1 MSLVRLDQV
10 TKSYD
15 PDLILDEVS
24 LSVEHGDRIGLIGK
38 NGTGKTTLI
47 EIIAGLI
54 EDFKGSIGYAKR
66 LQIGYLSQEPDL
78 EADCSLRQEM
88 LKVFEER
95 RDLEDE
101 MLLLSERMAEDP
113 DLLDRYARLQEQHER
128 MGGYDYEYQT
138 NRTLGGL
145 GFRDSDFNLRV
156 GVLSGGQKSR
166 AALAK
171 LLLEDPDLLLLDEPT
186 NHLDI
191 KAIEWLENFLN
202 TEYQGAVILVSH
214 DRYFLDRVARRIV
227 ELRNHKLKE
236 YPGNYTKYLEIRQ
249 TEKIAQEREYK
260 KQQRYIAHEADF
272 IRRNMAGQRTR
283 EAQGRQKLLDR
294 LERVEKPEATEKTI
308 KLRFTPDVRGG
319 NDILQCQGLG
329 KRYGD
334 KQIFEDV
341 NLEVYRQDVV
351 GIIGPNGVGKT
362 TLFRMILGNELP
374 TSGELKIGHNL
385 HFGYYD
391 QELAGLNRDNTIID
405 EIWALRPTQKQGE
418 IRSFLGRFLFSDDE
432 VFKWIGDL
440 SGGEQSRVMLAKLL
454 LENANVLLLDEPT
467 NHLDIPSREVLE
479 EALAEYPATI
489 FMISHDRYFLNK
501 FVTKLLVFENGTAK
515 LFQRQISSTVY
526 EKNDVG
532 NLPPGT
538 YAEYEA
544 HVREQKRETMQAKGE
559 TEKARKVERRE
570 KQQRERLR
578 VASTSKR
585 SKKKRRVKAQRIAD
599 V

>member
-15 PDLILDEVS
+15 PYLILDEVS
-24 LSVEHGDRIGLIGK
+24 LSIEHGDRIGLIGK

-47 EIIAGLI
+47 EIIAGVI
-54 EDFKGSIGYAKR
+54 EDFKGGITYAKR
-66 LQIGYLSQEPDL
+66 LQIGYLSQEPNL
-78 EADCSLRQEM
+78 EANCSLRQEM
-88 LKVFEER
+88 FKVFQER

-101 MLLLSERMAEDP
+101 MLLLSEKMVEDSN
-113 DLLDRYARLQEQHER
+113 LLDRYARLQDQHER
-128 MGGYDYEYQT
+128 MGGYDYEHQT

-145 GFRDSDFNLRV
+145 GFRDSDFNLKV
-156 GVLSGGQKSR
+156 GILSGGQKSR

-202 TEYQGAVILVSH
+202 TEYRGAVIIVSH
-214 DRYFLDRVARRIV
+214 DRYFLDRVARKTV
-227 ELRNHKLKE
+227 ELRNNKLKE
-236 YPGNYTKYLEIRQ
+236 YSGNYTKYLEIRR
-249 TEKIAQEREYK
+249 TEKLTQEREYK
-260 KQQRYIAHEADF
+260 KQQRYIAHEEDF

-294 LERVEKPEATEKTI
+294 LERVEKPETTDKTL
-308 KLRFTPDVRGG
+308 KLRFTPEVRGG
-319 NDILQCQGLG
+319 NDILQCRDLG

-334 KQIFEDV
+334 KQVFKNL

-362 TLFRMILGNELP
+362 TLFRMILGNEKP

-391 QELAGLNRDNTIID
+391 QELAELNRDTTVID

-418 IRSFLGRFLFSDDE
+418 IRSFLGRFLFSEDE

-501 FVTKLLVFENGTAK
+501 LVNKLLVFENGTAK
-515 LFQRQISSTVY
+515 LFV
-526 EKNDVG
+526 
-532 NLPPGT
+532 GT

-544 HVREQKRETMQAKGE
+544 HIREQKRIAMEAKE
-559 TEKARKVERRE
+559 ATERARKVERQE

-585 SKKKRRVKAQRIAD
+585 SKKKRRVKAQRITDA
-599 V
+599 

>member
-15 PDLILDEVS
+15 PYIILDEVS
-24 LSVEHGDRIGLIGK
+24 LSIEHGDRIGLIGK

-47 EIIAGLI
+47 EIIAGII
-54 EDFKGSIGYAKR
+54 EDFKGNVGYAKR
-66 LQIGYLSQEPDL
+66 LQIGYLSQEPNL

-88 LKVFEER
+88 FKVFQKR

-101 MLLLSERMAEDP
+101 MLLLSEDMAEDP
-113 DLLDRYARLQEQHER
+113 SVLDRYARVQEQHER

-145 GFRDSDFNLRV
+145 GFHDSDFNLKT

-202 TEYQGAVILVSH
+202 TEYRGAVIIVSH
-214 DRYFLDRVARRIV
+214 DRYFLDRVARKIV

-249 TEKIAQEREYK
+249 TEKVAQERKYK
-260 KQQRYIAHEADF
+260 KQQRYIAHEEDF

-294 LERVEKPEATEKTI
+294 LERVEKPETAEKTI

-319 NDILQCQGLG
+319 NDILQCQELG

-341 NLEVYRQDVV
+341 NIEVYRQDVV
-351 GIIGPNGVGKT
+351 GVIGPNGVGKT
-362 TLFRMILGNELP
+362 TLFRMILGNEPP
-374 TSGELKIGHNL
+374 TSGKLKVGHNL

-391 QELAGLNRDNTIID
+391 QELAGLNQDTTIID

-418 IRSFLGRFLFSDDE
+418 IRSFLGRFLFSEDE

-479 EALAEYPATI
+479 DALAEYPATI

-501 FVTKLLVFENGTAK
+501 LVNKLLVFENGTAK
-515 LFQRQISSTVY
+515 LFS
-526 EKNDVG
+526 
-532 NLPPGT
+532 GT
-538 YAEYEA
+538 YAEYET
-544 HVREQKRETMQAKGE
+544 HVREQKREAMQAKE
-559 TEKARKVERRE
+559 EAEKARKAERQE

-585 SKKKRRVKAQRIAD
+585 SKKKRRVKAQRVAD

>member
-15 PDLILDEVS
+15 PYLILDEVS
-24 LSVEHGDRIGLIGK
+24 LSIEHGDRIGLIGK

-47 EIIAGLI
+47 EIIAGVI
-54 EDFKGSIGYAKR
+54 EDFKGGITYAKR
-66 LQIGYLSQEPDL
+66 LQIGYLSQEPNLD
-78 EADCSLRQEM
+78 ANCSLRQEM
-88 LKVFEER
+88 FKVFQER
-95 RDLEDE
+95 RALEDE
-101 MLLLSERMAEDP
+101 MLLLSEKMVEDP
-113 DLLDRYARLQEQHER
+113 NLLDRYARLQDQHER
-128 MGGYDYEYQT
+128 MGGYDYEHQT

-145 GFRDSDFNLRV
+145 GFRDSDFNLKV

-202 TEYQGAVILVSH
+202 TEYRGAVIIVSH
-214 DRYFLDRVARRIV
+214 DRYFLDRVARKTV
-227 ELRNHKLKE
+227 ELRDNKLKE
-236 YPGNYTKYLEIRQ
+236 YSGNYTRYLEIRRA
-249 TEKIAQEREYK
+249 EKLTQEREYK
-260 KQQRYIAHEADF
+260 KQQRYIAHEEDF

-294 LERVEKPEATEKTI
+294 LERVEKPETADKTL
-308 KLRFTPDVRGG
+308 KLRFTPEVRGG
-319 NDILQCQGLG
+319 NDILQCRDLG

-334 KQIFEDV
+334 KQIFEDL
-341 NLEVYRQDVV
+341 NLEVYRRDVV

-362 TLFRMILGNELP
+362 TLFRMILGNEKP

-391 QELAGLNRDNTIID
+391 QELAELNRDTTVID

-418 IRSFLGRFLFSDDE
+418 IRSFLGRFLFSEDE

-440 SGGEQSRVMLAKLL
+440 SGGEQSRVMLTKLL

-501 FVTKLLVFENGTAK
+501 LINKLLVFENGTAK
-515 LFQRQISSTVY
+515 LFV
-526 EKNDVG
+526 
-532 NLPPGT
+532 GT

-544 HVREQKRETMQAKGE
+544 HVREQKRITMEAKE
-559 TEKARKVERRE
+559 ATERARKVERQE

>member
-15 PDLILDEVS
+15 PYLILDEVS

-47 EIIAGLI
+47 EIIAGVI
-54 EDFKGSIGYAKR
+54 EDFKGNISYAKR
-66 LQIGYLSQEPDL
+66 LQIGYLSQEPNL
-78 EADCSLRQEM
+78 EADCSLWQEM
-88 LKVFEER
+88 FKVFHER

-101 MLLLSERMAEDP
+101 MLLLSERMAEDL
-113 DLLDRYARLQEQHER
+113 DLLDKYAQLQERHDR

-145 GFRDSDFNLRV
+145 GFHDSDFNLKI

-202 TEYQGAVILVSH
+202 TEYQGAVIIVSH
-214 DRYFLDRVARRIV
+214 DRYFLDRVTRKIV

-236 YPGNYTKYLEIRQ
+236 YPGNYTRHLEIRQ
-249 TEKIAQEREYK
+249 TERIAQEREHK
-260 KQQRYIAHEADF
+260 KQQRHIAHEEDF
-272 IRRNMAGQRTR
+272 IRRNMVGQRTR

-294 LERVEKPEATEKTI
+294 LEWVEKPETFEKTI

-319 NDILQCQGLG
+319 NDILRGQGLG

-391 QELAGLNRDNTIID
+391 QELAGLNLDNTIID
-405 EIWALRPTQKQGE
+405 EIWELRPAQKQGE
-418 IRSFLGRFLFSDDE
+418 IRSFLGRFLFSEDE

-501 FVTKLLVFENGTAK
+501 LVNKLLVFENGTAK
-515 LFQRQISSTVY
+515 LFI
-526 EKNDVG
+526 
-532 NLPPGT
+532 GT

-544 HVREQKRETMQAKGE
+544 HVREQKRIAMQAKEGA
-559 TEKARKVERRE
+559 EKARKVERQE
-570 KQQRERLR
+570 KQQGERLR

-585 SKKKRRVKAQRIAD
+585 SKKKRRVKAQRVAD

>member
-15 PDLILDEVS
+15 PYIILDEVS
-24 LSVEHGDRIGLIGK
+24 LSIEHGDRIGLIGK

-47 EIIAGLI
+47 EIIAGII
-54 EDFKGSIGYAKR
+54 EDFKGNVGYAKR
-66 LQIGYLSQEPDL
+66 LQIGYLSQEPNL

-88 LKVFEER
+88 FKVFQKQ

-101 MLLLSERMAEDP
+101 MLLLSEEMAEDP
-113 DLLDRYARLQEQHER
+113 SVLDRYARVQEQHER

-145 GFRDSDFNLRV
+145 GFRDSDFNLKT
-156 GVLSGGQKSR
+156 GILSGGQKSR

-202 TEYQGAVILVSH
+202 TEYQGAVIIVSH
-214 DRYFLDRVARRIV
+214 DRYFLDRVARKIV

-260 KQQRYIAHEADF
+260 KQQRHIAHEEDF

-294 LERVEKPEATEKTI
+294 LERVEKPETDEKTI

-334 KQIFEDV
+334 NQIFEDV
-341 NLEVYRQDVV
+341 NIEVYRQDVV
-351 GIIGPNGVGKT
+351 GVIGPNGVGKT
-362 TLFRMILGNELP
+362 TLFRMILGNEPP
-374 TSGELKIGHNL
+374 TSGELKVGHNL

-391 QELAGLNRDNTIID
+391 QELAGLNQDNTIID
-405 EIWALRPTQKQGE
+405 EIRGLRPTQKQGE
-418 IRSFLGRFLFSDDE
+418 IRSFLGRFLFSEDE

-479 EALAEYPATI
+479 DALAEYPATI

-501 FVTKLLVFENGTAK
+501 LVNKLLVFEDGTAK
-515 LFQRQISSTVY
+515 LFS
-526 EKNDVG
+526 
-532 NLPPGT
+532 GT

-544 HVREQKRETMQAKGE
+544 HVREQKREAMQAKE
-559 TEKARKVERRE
+559 EAEKARKAGRQE

-578 VASTSKR
+578 VASTSKK
-585 SKKKRRVKAQRIAD
+585 SKKKRRVKAQRVAD

>member
-15 PDLILDEVS
+15 PYLILDEVS
-24 LSVEHGDRIGLIGK
+24 LSIEHGDRIGLIGK

-47 EIIAGLI
+47 EIIAGVI
-54 EDFKGSIGYAKR
+54 EDFKGGITYAKR
-66 LQIGYLSQEPDL
+66 LQIGYLSQEPNL
-78 EADCSLRQEM
+78 EANCSLRQEM
-88 LKVFEER
+88 FKVFQER

-101 MLLLSERMAEDP
+101 MLLLSEKMVEDSN
-113 DLLDRYARLQEQHER
+113 LLDRYARLQDQHER
-128 MGGYDYEYQT
+128 MGGYDYEHQT

-145 GFRDSDFNLRV
+145 GFRDSDFNLKV

-202 TEYQGAVILVSH
+202 TEYRGAVIIVSH
-214 DRYFLDRVARRIV
+214 DRYFLDRVARKTV
-227 ELRNHKLKE
+227 ELRNNKLKE
-236 YPGNYTKYLEIRQ
+236 YSGNYTKYLEIRR
-249 TEKIAQEREYK
+249 TEKLTQEREYK
-260 KQQRYIAHEADF
+260 KQQRYIAHEEDF

-294 LERVEKPEATEKTI
+294 LERVEKPETTDKTL
-308 KLRFTPDVRGG
+308 KLRFTPEVRGG
-319 NDILQCQGLG
+319 NDILQCRDLG

-334 KQIFEDV
+334 KQVFENL

-362 TLFRMILGNELP
+362 TLFRMILGNEKP

-391 QELAGLNRDNTIID
+391 QELAELNRDTTVID

-418 IRSFLGRFLFSDDE
+418 IRSFLGRFLFSEDE

-501 FVTKLLVFENGTAK
+501 LVNKLLVFENGTAK
-515 LFQRQISSTVY
+515 LFV
-526 EKNDVG
+526 
-532 NLPPGT
+532 GT

-544 HVREQKRETMQAKGE
+544 HIREQKRIAMEAKE
-559 TEKARKVERRE
+559 ATERARKVERQE

-585 SKKKRRVKAQRIAD
+585 SKKKRRVKAQRITGA
-599 V
+599 

>member
-15 PDLILDEVS
+15 PYLILDEVS
-24 LSVEHGDRIGLIGK
+24 LSIEHGDRIGLIGK

-47 EIIAGLI
+47 EIIAGVI
-54 EDFKGSIGYAKR
+54 EDFKGGVTYAKR
-66 LQIGYLSQEPDL
+66 LQIGYLSQEPNL
-78 EADCSLRQEM
+78 EANCSLRQEM
-88 LKVFEER
+88 FKVFQER

-101 MLLLSERMAEDP
+101 MLLLSEKMVEDP
-113 DLLDRYARLQEQHER
+113 NLLDRYARLQDQHER
-128 MGGYDYEYQT
+128 MGGYDYEHQT

-145 GFRDSDFNLRV
+145 GFHDSDFNLKV

-202 TEYQGAVILVSH
+202 TEYRGAVIIVSH
-214 DRYFLDRVARRIV
+214 DRYFLDRVARKTV
-227 ELRNHKLKE
+227 ELRNNKLKE
-236 YPGNYTKYLEIRQ
+236 YSGNYTKYLEIRR
-249 TEKIAQEREYK
+249 TEKLTQEREYK
-260 KQQRYIAHEADF
+260 KQQRYIAHEEDF

-294 LERVEKPEATEKTI
+294 LERVEKPETTDKTL
-308 KLRFTPDVRGG
+308 KLRFTPEVRGG
-319 NDILQCQGLG
+319 NDILQCRDLG

-334 KQIFEDV
+334 KQIFEDL

-362 TLFRMILGNELP
+362 TLFRMILGNEKP

-391 QELAGLNRDNTIID
+391 QELAELNRDTTVID
-405 EIWALRPTQKQGE
+405 EIWALRPTQKQGD
-418 IRSFLGRFLFSDDE
+418 IRSFLGRFLFSEDE

-489 FMISHDRYFLNK
+489 FMISHDRYVLNK
-501 FVTKLLVFENGTAK
+501 LVNKLLVFENGTAK
-515 LFQRQISSTVY
+515 LFV
-526 EKNDVG
+526 
-532 NLPPGT
+532 GT

-544 HVREQKRETMQAKGE
+544 HIREQKRIAMEAKE
-559 TEKARKVERRE
+559 EAEKAEKVGRQE
-570 KQQRERLR
+570 KQRRERLR

-585 SKKKRRVKAQRIAD
+585 SKKKRRVKAQRITDA
-599 V
+599 

>member
-15 PDLILDEVS
+15 PYLILDEVS

-47 EIIAGLI
+47 EIIAGVI
-54 EDFKGSIGYAKR
+54 EDFKGNTSYAKR
-66 LQIGYLSQEPDL
+66 LQIGYLSQEPNL
-78 EADCSLRQEM
+78 EADCSLWQEM
-88 LKVFEER
+88 FKVFQER

-101 MLLLSERMAEDP
+101 MLLLSERMAEDL
-113 DLLDRYARLQEQHER
+113 DLLDKYAQLQERHDR

-145 GFRDSDFNLRV
+145 GFHDSDFNLKI

-202 TEYQGAVILVSH
+202 TEYQGAVIIVSH
-214 DRYFLDRVARRIV
+214 DRYFLDRVTRKIV

-236 YPGNYTKYLEIRQ
+236 YPGNYTRHLEIRQ
-249 TEKIAQEREYK
+249 TERIAQEREHK
-260 KQQRYIAHEADF
+260 KQQRHIAHEEDF

-294 LERVEKPEATEKTI
+294 LERVEKPETFEKTI

-319 NDILQCQGLG
+319 NDILRGQGLG

-374 TSGELKIGHNL
+374 TSGELKVGHNL

-391 QELAGLNRDNTIID
+391 QELAGLNLDNTVID
-405 EIWALRPTQKQGE
+405 EIWELRPAQKQGE
-418 IRSFLGRFLFSDDE
+418 IRSFLGRFLFSEDE

-501 FVTKLLVFENGTAK
+501 LVNKLLVFENGTAK
-515 LFQRQISSTVY
+515 LFI
-526 EKNDVG
+526 
-532 NLPPGT
+532 GT

-544 HVREQKRETMQAKGE
+544 HVREQKRIAMQAKEGA
-559 TEKARKVERRE
+559 EKARKVERQE
-570 KQQRERLR
+570 KQQGERLR

-585 SKKKRRVKAQRIAD
+585 SKKKRRVKAQRVAD

>member
-15 PDLILDEVS
+15 PYLILDEVS

-47 EIIAGLI
+47 EIIAGVI
-54 EDFKGSIGYAKR
+54 EDFKGNISYAKR
-66 LQIGYLSQEPDL
+66 LQIGYLSQEPNL
-78 EADCSLRQEM
+78 EADCSLWQEM
-88 LKVFEER
+88 FKVFQER

-101 MLLLSERMAEDP
+101 MLLLSERMAEDL
-113 DLLDRYARLQEQHER
+113 DLLDKYAQLQERHDR

-145 GFRDSDFNLRV
+145 GFHDSDFNLKI

-202 TEYQGAVILVSH
+202 TEYQGAVIIVSH
-214 DRYFLDRVARRIV
+214 DRYFLDRVTRKIV

-236 YPGNYTKYLEIRQ
+236 YPGNYTRHLEIRQ
-249 TEKIAQEREYK
+249 TERIAQEREHK
-260 KQQRYIAHEADF
+260 KQQRHIAHEEDF

-294 LERVEKPEATEKTI
+294 LERVEKPETLEKTI

-319 NDILQCQGLG
+319 NDILRSQGLG

-374 TSGELKIGHNL
+374 TSGELKVGHNL

-391 QELAGLNRDNTIID
+391 QELAGLNLDNTIID
-405 EIWALRPTQKQGE
+405 EIWELRPAQKQGE
-418 IRSFLGRFLFSDDE
+418 IRSFLGRFLFSEDE

-501 FVTKLLVFENGTAK
+501 LVNKLLVFENGTAK
-515 LFQRQISSTVY
+515 LFI
-526 EKNDVG
+526 
-532 NLPPGT
+532 GT

-544 HVREQKRETMQAKGE
+544 HVREQKRIAMQAKEGA
-559 TEKARKVERRE
+559 EKVRKVERQE
-570 KQQRERLR
+570 KQQGERLR

-585 SKKKRRVKAQRIAD
+585 SKKKRRVKAQRVAD

>member
-15 PDLILDEVS
+15 PYLILDEVS

-47 EIIAGLI
+47 EIIAGVI
-54 EDFKGSIGYAKR
+54 EDFKGNTSYAKR
-66 LQIGYLSQEPDL
+66 LQIGYLSQEPNL
-78 EADCSLRQEM
+78 EADCSLWQEM
-88 LKVFEER
+88 FKVFQER

-101 MLLLSERMAEDP
+101 MLLLSERMAEDL
-113 DLLDRYARLQEQHER
+113 DLLDKYAQLQERHDR

-145 GFRDSDFNLRV
+145 GFHDSDFNLKI

-202 TEYQGAVILVSH
+202 TEYQGAVIIVSH
-214 DRYFLDRVARRIV
+214 DRYFLDRVTRKIV

-236 YPGNYTKYLEIRQ
+236 YPGNYTRHLEIRQ
-249 TEKIAQEREYK
+249 TERIAQEREHK
-260 KQQRYIAHEADF
+260 KQQRHIAHEEDF

-294 LERVEKPEATEKTI
+294 LERVEKPETFEKTI

-319 NDILQCQGLG
+319 NDILRGQGLG

-374 TSGELKIGHNL
+374 TSGELKVGHNL

-391 QELAGLNRDNTIID
+391 QELAGLNLDNTVID
-405 EIWALRPTQKQGE
+405 EIWELRPAQKQGE
-418 IRSFLGRFLFSDDE
+418 IRSFLGRFLFSEDE

-501 FVTKLLVFENGTAK
+501 LVNKLLVFENGTAK
-515 LFQRQISSTVY
+515 LFI
-526 EKNDVG
+526 
-532 NLPPGT
+532 GT

-544 HVREQKRETMQAKGE
+544 HVREQKRIAMRAKEGA
-559 TEKARKVERRE
+559 EKARKVERQE
-570 KQQRERLR
+570 KQQGERLR

-585 SKKKRRVKAQRIAD
+585 SKKKRRVKAQRVAD

>member
-15 PDLILDEVS
+15 PYLILDEVS
-24 LSVEHGDRIGLIGK
+24 LSIEHGDRIGLIGK

-47 EIIAGLI
+47 EIIAGII
-54 EDFKGSIGYAKR
+54 EDFKGNIGYAKR
-66 LQIGYLSQEPDL
+66 LQIGYLSQEPNL

-88 LKVFEER
+88 FKVFQKR

-101 MLLLSERMAEDP
+101 MLLLSEEMAEDP
-113 DLLDRYARLQEQHER
+113 NLLGRYAQLQEQHER

-145 GFRDSDFNLRV
+145 GFRDSDFNLKT

-202 TEYQGAVILVSH
+202 TEYQGAVIIVSH
-214 DRYFLDRVARRIV
+214 DRYFLDRVARKIV
-227 ELRNHKLKE
+227 ELRNHKFKE
-236 YPGNYTKYLEIRQ
+236 YPGNYTRYLEIRQ
-249 TEKIAQEREYK
+249 TERVAQEREYK
-260 KQQRYIAHEADF
+260 KQQRYIAHEEDF

-294 LERVEKPEATEKTI
+294 LERVEKPETLEKTI

-334 KQIFEDV
+334 KQIFEDM
-341 NLEVYRQDVV
+341 NMEIYRQDVV
-351 GIIGPNGVGKT
+351 GVIGPNGVGKT

-374 TSGELKIGHNL
+374 TSGELKVGHNL

-391 QELAGLNRDNTIID
+391 QELAGLNQDNTIID

-418 IRSFLGRFLFSDDE
+418 IRSFLGRFLFSEDE

-467 NHLDIPSREVLE
+467 NHLDIQSREVLE

-501 FVTKLLVFENGTAK
+501 LVNKLLVFENGTAQ
-515 LFQRQISSTVY
+515 LFF
-526 EKNDVG
+526 
-532 NLPPGT
+532 GT

-544 HVREQKRETMQAKGE
+544 HVREQKRQAMQAKE
-559 TEKARKVERRE
+559 DAEKARKAERQE
-570 KQQRERLR
+570 KQRRERLR
-578 VASTSKR
+578 VASSSKR
-585 SKKKRRVKAQRIAD
+585 SKKKRRVKAQRVAD

>member
-15 PDLILDEVS
+15 PYLILDEVS
-24 LSVEHGDRIGLIGK
+24 LSIEHGDRIGLIGK

-47 EIIAGLI
+47 EIIAGVI
-54 EDFKGSIGYAKR
+54 EDFKGGVTYAKR
-66 LQIGYLSQEPDL
+66 LQIGYLSQEPNL
-78 EADCSLRQEM
+78 EANCSLRQEM
-88 LKVFEER
+88 FKVFQER

-101 MLLLSERMAEDP
+101 MLLLSEKMVEDSNM
-113 DLLDRYARLQEQHER
+113 LDRYARLQDQHER
-128 MGGYDYEYQT
+128 MGGYDYEHQT

-145 GFRDSDFNLRV
+145 GFRDSDFNLKV

-202 TEYQGAVILVSH
+202 TEYRGAVIIVSH
-214 DRYFLDRVARRIV
+214 DRYFLDRVARKTV
-227 ELRNHKLKE
+227 ELRNNKLKE
-236 YPGNYTKYLEIRQ
+236 YSGNYTKYLEIRR
-249 TEKIAQEREYK
+249 TEKLTQEREYK
-260 KQQRYIAHEADF
+260 KQQRYIAHEEDF

-294 LERVEKPEATEKTI
+294 LERVEKPETTDKTL
-308 KLRFTPDVRGG
+308 KLRFTPEVRGG
-319 NDILQCQGLG
+319 NDILQCRDLG

-334 KQIFEDV
+334 KQVFENL

-362 TLFRMILGNELP
+362 TLFRMILGNEKP

-391 QELAGLNRDNTIID
+391 QELAELNRDTTVID
-405 EIWALRPTQKQGE
+405 EIWALRPTQKQGD
-418 IRSFLGRFLFSDDE
+418 IRSFLGRFLFSEDE

-489 FMISHDRYFLNK
+489 FMISHDRYVLNK
-501 FVTKLLVFENGTAK
+501 LINKLLVFENGTAK
-515 LFQRQISSTVY
+515 LFV
-526 EKNDVG
+526 
-532 NLPPGT
+532 GT
-538 YAEYEA
+538 YAEYEV
-544 HVREQKRETMQAKGE
+544 HIREQKRIAMEAKE
-559 TEKARKVERRE
+559 EAEKAEKVERQE
-570 KQQRERLR
+570 KQRRERLR

>member
-15 PDLILDEVS
+15 PYLILDEVS
-24 LSVEHGDRIGLIGK
+24 LSIEHGDRIGLIGK

-47 EIIAGLI
+47 EIIAGII
-54 EDFKGSIGYAKR
+54 EDFKGNVGYAKR
-66 LQIGYLSQEPDL
+66 LQIGYLSQEPNL

-88 LKVFEER
+88 FKVFQER
-95 RDLEDE
+95 RGLEDE
-101 MLLLSERMAEDP
+101 MLLLSEQMAEDP
-113 DLLDRYARLQEQHER
+113 NLLGKYAQLQEQHER
-128 MGGYDYEYQT
+128 AGGYDYEYQT

-145 GFRDSDFNLRV
+145 GFRDSDFNLKI

-202 TEYQGAVILVSH
+202 TEYQGAAIIVSH
-214 DRYFLDRVARRIV
+214 DRYFLDRVARKIV

-236 YPGNYTKYLEIRQ
+236 YPGNYTRYLEIRQ

-260 KQQRYIAHEADF
+260 KQQRYIAHEEDF

-294 LERVEKPEATEKTI
+294 LERVEKPETAEKTI
-308 KLRFTPDVRGG
+308 KLRFMPDVRGG
-319 NDILQCQGLG
+319 NDILQCQDLG

-341 NLEVYRQDVV
+341 NLEIYRQNVV
-351 GIIGPNGVGKT
+351 GVIGPNGVGKT

-374 TSGELKIGHNL
+374 TSGKLKIGHNL

-391 QELAGLNRDNTIID
+391 QELAGLNQDNTIID

-418 IRSFLGRFLFSDDE
+418 IRSFLGRFLFSEDE

-501 FVTKLLVFENGTAK
+501 LVNKLLVFENGTAK
-515 LFQRQISSTVY
+515 LFFELTPNM
-526 EKNDVG
+526 K
-532 NLPPGT
+532 
-538 YAEYEA
+538 
-544 HVREQKRETMQAKGE
+544 
-559 TEKARKVERRE
+559 
-570 KQQRERLR
+570 
-578 VASTSKR
+578 STSESR
-585 SKKKRRVKAQRIAD
+585 SGR
-599 V
+599 

>member
-1 MSLVRLDQV
+1 MSLARLDQV

-15 PDLILDEVS
+15 PYLILDEVS
-24 LSVEHGDRIGLIGK
+24 LSIEHGDRIGLIGK

-47 EIIAGLI
+47 EIIAGII
-54 EDFKGSIGYAKR
+54 EDFKGNVGYAKR
-66 LQIGYLSQEPDL
+66 LQIGYLSQEPNL

-88 LKVFEER
+88 FKVFQEQ

-101 MLLLSERMAEDP
+101 MLLLSEEMAEDP
-113 DLLDRYARLQEQHER
+113 NLLGRYARLQEQHER

-145 GFRDSDFNLRV
+145 GFRDSDFNLKT

-202 TEYQGAVILVSH
+202 TEYQGAVIIISH
-214 DRYFLDRVARRIV
+214 DRYFLDRVARKIV
-227 ELRNHKLKE
+227 ELRNHKFKE
-236 YPGNYTKYLEIRQ
+236 YPGNYTRYLEIRQ
-249 TEKIAQEREYK
+249 TERVAQEREYK
-260 KQQRYIAHEADF
+260 KQQRYIAHEEDF

-294 LERVEKPEATEKTI
+294 LERVEKPETLEKTI

-334 KQIFEDV
+334 KQIFEDM
-341 NLEVYRQDVV
+341 NMEIYRQDVV
-351 GIIGPNGVGKT
+351 GVIGPNGVGKT

-374 TSGELKIGHNL
+374 TSGELKVGHNL

-391 QELAGLNRDNTIID
+391 QELAGLNQDNTIID

-418 IRSFLGRFLFSDDE
+418 IRSFLGRFLFSEDE

-467 NHLDIPSREVLE
+467 NHLDIQSREVLE

-501 FVTKLLVFENGTAK
+501 LVNKLLVFENGTAQ
-515 LFQRQISSTVY
+515 LFF
-526 EKNDVG
+526 
-532 NLPPGT
+532 GT

-544 HVREQKRETMQAKGE
+544 HVREQKRQAMQAKE
-559 TEKARKVERRE
+559 DAEKARKAERQE
-570 KQQRERLR
+570 KQRRERLR
-578 VASTSKR
+578 VASSSKR
-585 SKKKRRVKAQRIAD
+585 SKKKRRVKAQRVAD

>member
-1 MSLVRLDQV
+1 MSLVRLDQI

-15 PDLILDEVS
+15 PYLILDEIS
-24 LSVEHGDRIGLIGK
+24 MSIEHGDRIGLIGK

-47 EIIAGLI
+47 EIIAGII
-54 EDFKGSIGYAKR
+54 EDFKGNVRYAKR
-66 LQIGYLSQEPDL
+66 LQIGYLSQEPNL

-88 LKVFEER
+88 FKVFQAQ

-101 MLLLSERMAEDP
+101 MLLLSEEMAEDP
-113 DLLDRYARLQEQHER
+113 SLLDGYARLQEQHER

-145 GFRDSDFNLRV
+145 GFRDSDFNLKT

-202 TEYQGAVILVSH
+202 TEYQGAVIIVSH
-214 DRYFLDRVARRIV
+214 DRYFLDRVARKIV
-227 ELRNHKLKE
+227 ELRNQKLKE
-236 YPGNYTKYLEIRQ
+236 YPGNYTRYLEIRQ

-260 KQQRYIAHEADF
+260 KQQRYIAHEEDF

-294 LERVEKPEATEKTI
+294 LERVEKPETAEKTI

-319 NDILQCQGLG
+319 NDILQCQDLG

-341 NLEVYRQDVV
+341 NIEVYRQDVV
-351 GIIGPNGVGKT
+351 GVIGPNGVGKT

-374 TSGELKIGHNL
+374 TSGKLKIGHNL

-391 QELAGLNRDNTIID
+391 QELAGLNQDNTIID

-418 IRSFLGRFLFSDDE
+418 VRSFLGRFLFSEDE

-479 EALAEYPATI
+479 AALAEYPATI

-501 FVTKLLVFENGTAK
+501 LVNKLLVFENGTAK
-515 LFQRQISSTVY
+515 LFY
-526 EKNDVG
+526 G
-532 NLPPGT
+532 N

-544 HVREQKRETMQAKGE
+544 HVREQKRVAVQAKE
-559 TEKARKVERRE
+559 EAEKAKKVARQE
-570 KQQRERLR
+570 KQQKERLR
-578 VASTSKR
+578 VASTSKK
-585 SKKKRRVKAQRIAD
+585 SKKKRRVKAQRVAD

>member
-1 MSLVRLDQV
+1 MSLVRLDHV

-15 PDLILDEVS
+15 PYLILDEVS
-24 LSVEHGDRIGLIGK
+24 LSIEHGDRIGLIGK

-47 EIIAGLI
+47 EIIAGMI
-54 EDFKGSIGYAKR
+54 EDFKGNVGYAKR

-88 LKVFEER
+88 LKVFRER

-101 MLLLSERMAEDP
+101 MLLLSEEMAEDS
-113 DLLDRYARLQEQHER
+113 DLLNKYAQLQEQHER

-145 GFRDSDFNLRV
+145 GFRDSDFNLKV

-249 TEKIAQEREYK
+249 TERIAQEREYK
-260 KQQRYIAHEADF
+260 KQQRYIAHEEDF

-294 LERVEKPEATEKTI
+294 LERVEKPESAEKTI

-319 NDILQCQGLG
+319 NDILKGQDLG
-329 KRYGD
+329 KQYGD
-334 KQIFEDV
+334 KQIFEGV
-341 NLEVYRQDVV
+341 NLEIYRQDVV

-374 TSGELKIGHNL
+374 TSGELKVGHNL

-391 QELAGLNRDNTIID
+391 QELAGLNQDNTIID

-467 NHLDIPSREVLE
+467 NHLDIPSREALE
-479 EALAEYPATI
+479 EALVEYPATI

-501 FVTKLLVFENGTAK
+501 LANKLLVFEKGTAK
-515 LFQRQISSTVY
+515 LFF
-526 EKNDVG
+526 
-532 NLPPGT
+532 GT

-544 HVREQKRETMQAKGE
+544 HIREQKRIATQAKAE
-559 TEKARKVERRE
+559 AEKAKKVERQE

-585 SKKKRRVKAQRIAD
+585 SKKKRRVKAQRVAD

>member
-1 MSLVRLDQV
+1 MSLVRLNQV

-15 PDLILDEVS
+15 PYLILDEVS
-24 LSVEHGDRIGLIGK
+24 LSIEHGDRIGLIGK

-47 EIIAGLI
+47 EIIAGII
-54 EDFKGSIGYAKR
+54 EDFKGNVGYAKQ
-66 LQIGYLSQEPDL
+66 LQIGYLSQEPNL

-88 LKVFEER
+88 FKVFQKR

-101 MLLLSERMAEDP
+101 MLLLSEELAEDP
-113 DLLDRYARLQEQHER
+113 KLLDRYARLQEQHER

-145 GFRDSDFNLRV
+145 GFRDSDFNLKT

-202 TEYQGAVILVSH
+202 TEYQGAVIIVSH
-214 DRYFLDRVARRIV
+214 DRYFLDRVARKII
-227 ELRNHKLKE
+227 ELRNHKVKE

-249 TEKIAQEREYK
+249 TEGVAQEREYK
-260 KQQRYIAHEADF
+260 KQQRYIAHEKDF

-294 LERVEKPEATEKTI
+294 LERVEKPETLEKTI

-319 NDILQCQGLG
+319 NDILKCQDLG
-329 KRYGD
+329 KQYGD
-334 KQIFEDV
+334 KQIFEDM
-341 NLEVYRQDVV
+341 NLEIYRQDVV
-351 GIIGPNGVGKT
+351 GVIGPNGVGKT

-374 TSGELKIGHNL
+374 TSGQLKIGHNL

-391 QELAGLNRDNTIID
+391 QELAGLNQDNTIID

-418 IRSFLGRFLFSDDE
+418 IRSFLGRFLFSEDE

-501 FVTKLLVFENGTAK
+501 LVNKLLVFENGTAH
-515 LFQRQISSTVY
+515 LFF
-526 EKNDVG
+526 
-532 NLPPGT
+532 GT

-544 HVREQKRETMQAKGE
+544 HVREQKREAMQAKE
-559 TEKARKVERRE
+559 EAERARKAERQE
-570 KQQRERLR
+570 KQRRERLR
-578 VASTSKR
+578 VASTSKK
-585 SKKKRRVKAQRIAD
+585 SKKKRRVKAQRVAD

>member
-15 PDLILDEVS
+15 PYLILDEVS
-24 LSVEHGDRIGLIGK
+24 LSIEHGDRIGLIGK

-47 EIIAGLI
+47 EIIAGII
-54 EDFKGSIGYAKR
+54 EDFKGNIGYAKR
-66 LQIGYLSQEPDL
+66 LQIGYLSQEPNL

-88 LKVFEER
+88 FKVFQKR

-101 MLLLSERMAEDP
+101 MLLLSEAMVEDP
-113 DLLDRYARLQEQHER
+113 NLLDRYARLQEQHER

-145 GFRDSDFNLRV
+145 GFRDSDFNLKT

-202 TEYQGAVILVSH
+202 TEYRGAVIIVSH
-214 DRYFLDRVARRIV
+214 DRYFLDRVARKIV
-227 ELRNHKLKE
+227 ELRNHKLTE
-236 YPGNYTKYLEIRQ
+236 YPGNYTRYIEIRQ
-249 TEKIAQEREYK
+249 TERVAQEREYK
-260 KQQRYIAHEADF
+260 KQQRYIAHEEDF

-294 LERVEKPEATEKTI
+294 LERVEKPETAEKTI

-341 NLEVYRQDVV
+341 NVEIYRQDVV
-351 GIIGPNGVGKT
+351 GVIGPNGVGKT

-374 TSGELKIGHNL
+374 TSGKLKVGHNL

-391 QELAGLNRDNTIID
+391 QELAGLNQDNTIID

-418 IRSFLGRFLFSDDE
+418 IRSFLGRFLFSEDE
-432 VFKWIGDL
+432 VFKWVGDL

-501 FVTKLLVFENGTAK
+501 LVNKLLVFENGTAQ
-515 LFQRQISSTVY
+515 LFF
-526 EKNDVG
+526 
-532 NLPPGT
+532 GT
-538 YAEYEA
+538 YTEYEA
-544 HVREQKRETMQAKGE
+544 HVREQKRVAMQVKEE
-559 TEKARKVERRE
+559 TEKAKKVERQE

-578 VASTSKR
+578 VASSSKK
-585 SKKKRRVKAQRIAD
+585 SKKKRRVKAQRVAD
-599 V
+599 L

>member
-1 MSLVRLDQV
+1 M
-10 TKSYD
+10 
-15 PDLILDEVS
+15 
-24 LSVEHGDRIGLIGK
+24 
-38 NGTGKTTLI
+38 
-47 EIIAGLI
+47 
-54 EDFKGSIGYAKR
+54 F
-66 LQIGYLSQEPDL
+66 
-78 EADCSLRQEM
+78 
-88 LKVFEER
+88 KVFQER
-95 RDLEDE
+95 RALEDE
-101 MLLLSERMAEDP
+101 MLLLSEKMVEDP
-113 DLLDRYARLQEQHER
+113 NLLDRYARLQDQHER
-128 MGGYDYEYQT
+128 MGGYDYEHQT

-145 GFRDSDFNLRV
+145 GFRDSDFNLKV

-202 TEYQGAVILVSH
+202 TEYRGAVIIVSH
-214 DRYFLDRVARRIV
+214 DRYFLDRVARKTV
-227 ELRNHKLKE
+227 ELRDNKLKE
-236 YPGNYTKYLEIRQ
+236 YSGNYTRYLEIRRA
-249 TEKIAQEREYK
+249 EKLTQEREYK
-260 KQQRYIAHEADF
+260 KQQRYIAHEEDF

-294 LERVEKPEATEKTI
+294 LERVEKPETADKTL
-308 KLRFTPDVRGG
+308 KLRFTPEVRGG
-319 NDILQCQGLG
+319 NDILQCRDLG

-334 KQIFEDV
+334 KQIFEDL
-341 NLEVYRQDVV
+341 NLEVYRRDVV

-362 TLFRMILGNELP
+362 TLFRMILGNEKP

-391 QELAGLNRDNTIID
+391 QELAELNRDTTVID

-418 IRSFLGRFLFSDDE
+418 IRSFLGRFLFSEDE

-440 SGGEQSRVMLAKLL
+440 SGGEQSRVMLTKLL

-501 FVTKLLVFENGTAK
+501 LINKLLVFENGTAK
-515 LFQRQISSTVY
+515 LFV
-526 EKNDVG
+526 
-532 NLPPGT
+532 GT

-544 HVREQKRETMQAKGE
+544 HVREQKRITMEAKE
-559 TEKARKVERRE
+559 ATERARKVERQE

>member
-1 MSLVRLDQV
+1 MSLVRLNQI

-15 PDLILDEVS
+15 PYLILDDVS
-24 LSVEHGDRIGLIGK
+24 LSIEHGERIGLIGK

-47 EIIAGLI
+47 EIIAGTI
-54 EDFKGSIGYAKR
+54 QDFKGNLEYAKR
-66 LQIGYLSQEPDL
+66 LRIGYLSQEPNL
-78 EADCSLRQEM
+78 ETDCSLRQEM
-88 LKVFEER
+88 FKVFQER

-101 MLLLSERMAEDP
+101 MLLLSEKMAEDSNLFRRYTQLQ
-113 DLLDRYARLQEQHER
+113 DQHDRL
-128 MGGYDYEYQT
+128 GGYDYEYQT

-145 GFRDSDFNLRV
+145 GFQDSDFNLKI

-202 TEYQGAVILVSH
+202 TEYQGAVIIVSH
-214 DRYFLDRVARRIV
+214 DRYFLDRVSRKIV
-227 ELRNHKLKE
+227 ELRNHKLRE
-236 YPGNYTKYLEIRQ
+236 YPGNYTRYLEIRAA
-249 TEKIAQEREYK
+249 EAIAQERTYK
-260 KQQRYIAHEADF
+260 KQQRHIAHEEDF

-294 LERVEKPEATEKTI
+294 LERVEKPESVEKTI
-308 KLRFTPDVRGG
+308 KLRFTPEARGG
-319 NDILQCQGLG
+319 NDILKCQDLG

-341 NLEVYRQDVV
+341 NLEIYRQDVV

-362 TLFRMILGNELP
+362 TLFRMMLGDELP

-391 QELAGLNRDNTIID
+391 QELAGLNRDNTVID

-418 IRSFLGRFLFSDDE
+418 IRSFLGRFLFSEDE
-432 VFKWIGDL
+432 VFKWVGDL

-479 EALAEYPATI
+479 EALTAYPATI
-489 FMISHDRYFLNK
+489 FIISHDRYFLNK
-501 FVTKLLVFENGTAK
+501 LVNKLLVFENGTAK
-515 LFQRQISSTVY
+515 LFF
-526 EKNDVG
+526 
-532 NLPPGT
+532 GT

-544 HVREQKRETMQAKGE
+544 HVREQKRIAILAKGAA
-559 TEKARKVERRE
+559 EKAKKAERQE

-585 SKKKRRVKAQRIAD
+585 SKKKRRMKAQRVVD

>member
-15 PDLILDEVS
+15 PYLILDEVS

-47 EIIAGLI
+47 EIIAGVI
-54 EDFKGSIGYAKR
+54 EDFKGNTSYAKR
-66 LQIGYLSQEPDL
+66 LQIGYLSQEPNL
-78 EADCSLRQEM
+78 EADCSLWQEM
-88 LKVFEER
+88 FKVFHER

-101 MLLLSERMAEDP
+101 MLLLSERMAEDL
-113 DLLDRYARLQEQHER
+113 DLLDKYAQLQERHDR

-145 GFRDSDFNLRV
+145 GFHDSDFNLKI

-202 TEYQGAVILVSH
+202 TEYQGAVIIVSH
-214 DRYFLDRVARRIV
+214 DRYFLDRVTRKIV

-236 YPGNYTKYLEIRQ
+236 YPGNYTRHLEIRQ
-249 TEKIAQEREYK
+249 TERIAQEREHK
-260 KQQRYIAHEADF
+260 KQQRHIAHEEDF

-294 LERVEKPEATEKTI
+294 LERVEKPETFEKTI

-319 NDILQCQGLG
+319 NDILRSQGLG

-341 NLEVYRQDVV
+341 NLEAYRQDVV

-374 TSGELKIGHNL
+374 TSGELKVGHNL

-391 QELAGLNRDNTIID
+391 QELAGLNRDNTVID
-405 EIWALRPTQKQGE
+405 EIWELRPAQKQGE
-418 IRSFLGRFLFSDDE
+418 IRSFLGRFLFSEDE

-501 FVTKLLVFENGTAK
+501 LVNKLLVFENGTAK
-515 LFQRQISSTVY
+515 LFI
-526 EKNDVG
+526 
-532 NLPPGT
+532 GT

-544 HVREQKRETMQAKGE
+544 HVRGQKRIAMQAKEGA
-559 TEKARKVERRE
+559 EKARKVERQE
-570 KQQRERLR
+570 KQQGERLR

-585 SKKKRRVKAQRIAD
+585 SKKKRRVKAQRVAD

>member
-15 PDLILDEVS
+15 PYIILDEVS
-24 LSVEHGDRIGLIGK
+24 LSIEHGDRIGLIGK

-47 EIIAGLI
+47 EIIAGII
-54 EDFKGSIGYAKR
+54 EDFKGNVGYAKR
-66 LQIGYLSQEPDL
+66 LQIGYLSQEPNL

-88 LKVFEER
+88 FKVFQKQ

-101 MLLLSERMAEDP
+101 MLLLSEEMAEDP
-113 DLLDRYARLQEQHER
+113 SVLDRYARVQEQHER

-145 GFRDSDFNLRV
+145 GFRDSDFNLKT
-156 GVLSGGQKSR
+156 GILSGGQKSR

-202 TEYQGAVILVSH
+202 TEYQGAVIIVSH
-214 DRYFLDRVARRIV
+214 DRYFLDRVARKIV

-249 TEKIAQEREYK
+249 TEKVAQEREYK
-260 KQQRYIAHEADF
+260 KQQRYIAHEEDF

-294 LERVEKPEATEKTI
+294 LERVEKPETAEKTI
-308 KLRFTPDVRGG
+308 KLRFTPEVRGG

-334 KQIFEDV
+334 NQIFEDV

-351 GIIGPNGVGKT
+351 GVIGPNGVGKT

-391 QELAGLNRDNTIID
+391 QELAGLNQDNTVID

-418 IRSFLGRFLFSDDE
+418 IRSFLGRFLFSEDE

-501 FVTKLLVFENGTAK
+501 LVNKLLVFENGTAK
-515 LFQRQISSTVY
+515 LFI
-526 EKNDVG
+526 
-532 NLPPGT
+532 GT

-544 HVREQKRETMQAKGE
+544 RVREQKREAMQAKE
-559 TEKARKVERRE
+559 EAEKAKKVGRQE
-570 KQQRERLR
+570 KQRKERLR
-578 VASTSKR
+578 VASTSKK
-585 SKKKRRVKAQRIAD
+585 SKKKRRVKAQRVAD

>member
-15 PDLILDEVS
+15 PYLILDEVS

-47 EIIAGLI
+47 EIIAGVI
-54 EDFKGSIGYAKR
+54 EDFKGNTSYAKR
-66 LQIGYLSQEPDL
+66 LQIGYLSQEPNL
-78 EADCSLRQEM
+78 EADCSLWQEM
-88 LKVFEER
+88 FKVFHER

-101 MLLLSERMAEDP
+101 MLLLSERMAEDL
-113 DLLDRYARLQEQHER
+113 DLLDKYAQLQERHDR

-145 GFRDSDFNLRV
+145 GFHDSDFNLKI

-202 TEYQGAVILVSH
+202 TEYQGAVIIVSH
-214 DRYFLDRVARRIV
+214 DRYFLDRVTRKIV

-236 YPGNYTKYLEIRQ
+236 YPGNYTRHLEIRQ
-249 TEKIAQEREYK
+249 TERIAQEREHK
-260 KQQRYIAHEADF
+260 KQQRHIAHEEDF

-294 LERVEKPEATEKTI
+294 LERVEKPETLEKTI
-308 KLRFTPDVRGG
+308 KLHFTPDVRGG
-319 NDILQCQGLG
+319 NDILRSQGLG

-341 NLEVYRQDVV
+341 NLEAYRQDVV

-374 TSGELKIGHNL
+374 TSGELKVGHNL

-391 QELAGLNRDNTIID
+391 QELAGLNRDNTVID
-405 EIWALRPTQKQGE
+405 EIWELRPAQKQGE
-418 IRSFLGRFLFSDDE
+418 IRSFLGRFLFSEDE

-501 FVTKLLVFENGTAK
+501 LVNKLLVFENGTAK
-515 LFQRQISSTVY
+515 LFI
-526 EKNDVG
+526 
-532 NLPPGT
+532 GT

-544 HVREQKRETMQAKGE
+544 HVREQKRIAMQAKEGA
-559 TEKARKVERRE
+559 EKARKVERQE
-570 KQQRERLR
+570 KQQGERLR

-585 SKKKRRVKAQRIAD
+585 SKKKRRVKAQRVAD

>member
-15 PDLILDEVS
+15 PYLILDEVS

-47 EIIAGLI
+47 EIIAGVI
-54 EDFKGSIGYAKR
+54 EDFKGNTSYAKR
-66 LQIGYLSQEPDL
+66 LQIGYLSQEPNL
-78 EADCSLRQEM
+78 EADCSLWQEM
-88 LKVFEER
+88 FKVFQER

-101 MLLLSERMAEDP
+101 MLLLSERMAEDL
-113 DLLDRYARLQEQHER
+113 DLLDKYAQLQERHDR

-145 GFRDSDFNLRV
+145 GFHDSDFNLKI

-202 TEYQGAVILVSH
+202 AEYQGAVIIVSH
-214 DRYFLDRVARRIV
+214 DRYFLDRVTRKIV

-236 YPGNYTKYLEIRQ
+236 YPGNYTRHLEIRQ
-249 TEKIAQEREYK
+249 TERIAQEREHK
-260 KQQRYIAHEADF
+260 KQQRHIAHEEDF

-294 LERVEKPEATEKTI
+294 LERVEKPETFEKTI

-319 NDILQCQGLG
+319 NDILRGQGLG

-374 TSGELKIGHNL
+374 TSGELKVGHNL

-391 QELAGLNRDNTIID
+391 QELAGLNLDNTIID
-405 EIWALRPTQKQGE
+405 EIWELRPAQKQGE
-418 IRSFLGRFLFSDDE
+418 IRSFLGRFLFSEDE
-432 VFKWIGDL
+432 VFKWISDL

-501 FVTKLLVFENGTAK
+501 LVNKLLVFENGTAK
-515 LFQRQISSTVY
+515 LFI
-526 EKNDVG
+526 
-532 NLPPGT
+532 GT

-544 HVREQKRETMQAKGE
+544 HVREQKRIAMQAKE
-559 TEKARKVERRE
+559 EAEKARKVERQE
-570 KQQRERLR
+570 KQQGERLR

-585 SKKKRRVKAQRIAD
+585 SKKKRRVKAQRVAD